1 MEASPILLALSLCV
15 KIIIIKEVMVVLKK
29 KSIFLLVG
37 LLLLGLVLVFIYTG
51 FKMRKGD
58 VSKVLIKEVASTKY
72 SKEELEDALEV
83 ALNYFKTHFNGCVLK
98 EISYVGDE
106 KNKDYIDFA
115 TRNGVE
121 DVIVF
126 TSNFDVGFLGGDG
139 SLNRGDTYTNFNWII
154 VKKDGTWVHVG
165 HGY

>member
-1 MEASPILLALSLCV
+1 
-15 KIIIIKEVMVVLKK
+15 
-29 KSIFLLVG
+29 
-37 LLLLGLVLVFIYTG
+37 
-51 FKMRKGD
+51 MRRGD
-58 VSKVLIKEVASTKY
+58 VSKVVVKEVASTQY
-72 SKEELEDALEV
+72 SKEELEDALKI
-83 ALNYFKTHFNGCVLK
+83 ALNYFKTNFNGCVLK

-106 KNKDYIDFA
+106 KNQDYTDFA

-154 VKKDGTWVHVG
+154 VKKDGTWVHVD

>member
-1 MEASPILLALSLCV
+1 MSRILLALSLCA

-58 VSKVLIKEVASTKY
+58 VSKVHIKEVVSTKY

-83 ALNYFKTHFNGCVLK
+83 AIHYFETHFNGCVLK

-106 KNKDYIDFA
+106 KNQDYTDFA
-115 TRNGVE
+115 TRNGAE

-126 TSNFDVGFLGGDG
+126 TSNFDVGLFGGDG
-139 SLNRGDTYTNFNWII
+139 SLNRGDTYTNFNWIL
-154 VKKDGTWVHVG
+154 VKKDGTWVHVD